1 MRSTFAL
8 TLSSAFSS
16 ALSIALLSALSNLS
30 IRLQQSVIGLAI
42 FIASFNTFA
51 MNNAQLKSIV
61 EQRLQGDRTN
71 ACWAVAT
78 IGAEVAT
85 AIVCADPSKPRSL
98 TELNTFEIGS
108 VTKTMNGALLSM
120 LIADGKLKLDD
131 RLAQFVSMPVP
142 SFEGKEITL
151 RHLVSHTS
159 GLPALPPR
167 FAPTDGSNPYA
178 DITEAIVVGSLA
190 DVKLTAAPG
199 TSNSYSNWGAML
211 LSHVLSNV
219 SGKNYEALM
228 RERLFDPL
236 KMQAAFIALPATN
249 AKDVNRLIQG
259 HLQSGLEANRWDF
272 PVNFSGVGGVR
283 ANLVDMI
290 RYVQAHQKA
299 ASAASNSVAETST
312 TSASGPALALLRAL
326 RATHTKVSDVGESG
340 LGWMRA
346 KLNGKTFLV
355 HEGGTGGFSSFVA
368 FDEAGTTG
376 VVILSDTSFSNIG
389 GLSSLGVHLLD
400 AKVPLG
406 KPRKITQPSAE
417 LTQALQGQYAFTTA
431 GTVPSFELRQTK
443 LADGKT
449 GLEMLVPGQETYP
462 LQYDSS
468 GDFFLTKVDA
478 VVRPSKRSD
487 GSYNLT
493 YLQGGGVMATK
504 RLVAGEAIAKIPVP
518 KLTAQELAI
527 YVGVYE
533 IAPTFSVKVFMQG
546 AVLMAQ
552 ATGQGAFP
560 VESILPDAFA
570 ADAFGIELV
579 FKRGADGKIAS
590 FDLYQAG
597 RITPGKKI

>member
-1 MRSTFAL
+1 MKITFAAL
-8 TLSSAFSS
+8 ASNPLSS
-16 ALSIALLSALSNLS
+16 ALSNAQLR
-30 IRLQQSVIGLAI
+30 IRQCFSGLVILI
-42 FIASFNTFA
+42 VSSSTFA
-51 MNNAQLKSIV
+51 MNNAQLKSTV

-85 AIVCADPSKPRSL
+85 AIVCADSSKPRSL
-98 TELNTFEIGS
+98 TELNAFEIGS

-120 LIADGKLKLDD
+120 LIADGKIKLDD
-131 RLAQFVSMPVP
+131 RLAQFVSVPVP
-142 SFEGKEITL
+142 SFEGKQITL

-167 FAPTDGSNPYA
+167 FAPVDGNNPYA

-190 DVKLTAAPG
+190 DIKLTAAPG

-219 SGKNYEALM
+219 AGKNYEALM

-236 KMQAAFIALPATN
+236 KMQAAFIALPPTN
-249 AKDVNRLIQG
+249 SKDVNRLVQG
-259 HLQSGLEANRWDF
+259 HLQSGLETNRWDF

-283 ANLVDMI
+283 ANLADMV
-290 RYVQAHQKA
+290 RYVQAQMKA
-299 ASAASNSVAETST
+299 ASAAPNSIADTST
-312 TSASGPALALLRAL
+312 ASGATLLRAL
-326 RATHTKVSDVGESG
+326 KDTHTIVSDVGESG

-346 KLNGKTFLV
+346 KLNGKSFLV

-368 FDEAGTTG
+368 FDELGTKG

-400 AKVPLG
+400 VKVPLG
-406 KPRKITQPSAE
+406 KPRKITQPPFE
-417 LTQALQGQYAFTTA
+417 LTQALSGQYAFTTA
-431 GTVPSFELRQTK
+431 GTVASFELRQTK

-449 GLEMLVPGQETYP
+449 ALEMLVPGQETYP

-504 RLVAGEAIAKIPVP
+504 RIVGGEAVAKVPVP

-533 IAPTFSVKVFMQG
+533 IAPTFSLKVFMQG
-546 AVLMAQ
+546 TTLMAQ

-560 VESILPDAFA
+560 LESILPDAFA

-579 FKRGADGKIAS
+579 FKRGTDGKIAS
-590 FDLYQAG
+590 FDLYQGG
-597 RITPGKKI
+597 RITPAKKIL